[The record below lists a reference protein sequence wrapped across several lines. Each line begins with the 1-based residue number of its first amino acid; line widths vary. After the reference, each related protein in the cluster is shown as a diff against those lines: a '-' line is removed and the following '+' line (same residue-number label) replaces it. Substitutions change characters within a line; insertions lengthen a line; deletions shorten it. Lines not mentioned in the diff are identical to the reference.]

1 MLAGVERSRSGAGAR
16 HANVIPSNP
25 VRVDRRLETIFAAV
39 WAERGLGQAPS
50 PGGPACGDEVLE
62 RLGELLAAAHQA
74 WPDLGLDEPAL
85 VRFVAERASRAADLD
100 VARAGDL
107 ALASECARGSA
118 KALAIVEALI
128 RREIAPSVR
137 RLKLGEAD
145 VNDALQRT
153 TTDLFVASPLRP
165 PGIARYDGRGEL
177 TGWLRVAAVRSG
189 LKVLRGGRREA
200 SLEEEQLGARI
211 AGARGDEPDLAYMK
225 SLYRPAFEAAFRD
238 ALASLPARDR
248 TLLKQSLLDGLSI
261 DALAGLYKVHRAT
274 AARWVARA
282 REELVEST
290 RKLFQA
296 QVRASPEECESL
308 LRALQSHLDV
318 TLRELAREA

>member
-1 MLAGVERSRSGAGAR
+1 
-16 HANVIPSNP
+16 VIPSNA
-25 VRVDRRLETIFAAV
+25 VRVDRRLEAVFAAV

-50 PGGPACGDEVLE
+50 AGGSACGHEVLE
-62 RLGELLAAAHQA
+62 RLGELLDAAHRA
-74 WPDLGLDEPAL
+74 WPDLGLDETAL
-85 VRFVAERASRAADLD
+85 VRFVAERASCAGDLD

-153 TTDLFVASPLRP
+153 TTDLFVTSPRRP
-165 PGIARYDGRGEL
+165 AGITRYDGRGEL
-177 TGWLRVAAVRSG
+177 IGWLRVAAVRSG

-211 AGARGDEPDLAYMK
+211 AGARGDEPDLAYLK
-225 SLYRPAFEAAFRD
+225 SLYRPAFQAAFRD

-274 AARWVARA
+274 AARWVAKA
-282 REELVEST
+282 REELVART
-290 RKLFQA
+290 RQLFQA
-296 QVRASPEECESL
+296 QVRPAPRSA
-308 LRALQSHLDV
+308 RACSAPSRA
-318 TLRELAREA
+318 TSR